1 MENMYRLF
9 LKTDTQKMHY
19 KLGYIIDMYD
29 FSIEE
34 ANARLDNKSKVFI
47 AKGAAKYIS
56 AEATY

>member
-1 MENMYRLF
+1 
-9 LKTDTQKMHY
+9 MHY

>member
-1 MENMYRLF
+1 
-9 LKTDTQKMHY
+9 MHY

-34 ANARLDNKSKVFI
+34 ANARLDNKIKVFI

-56 AEATY
+56 AKATY